1 MNGINPYGPYSVE
14 ELSSMDDAE
23 LGRLYRRKN
32 KDVDSGMTAFLG
44 TFSSRYRLRKR
55 SELGYDAFDNLYP
68 ESYPYDSATEKF
80 RTIFDYLTYKLKGV
94 LDRVIV
100 CKRFHNHRWFGLLN
114 WMAMFHDAHGN
125 LESYEDADVGRLL
138 KNCIPVMEFLVHS
151 GEPLDNLAFRILD
164 EEYNLIGNMRTFM
177 MDHQT
182 EPSDT
187 VDYETYYLRL
197 PALKFFINADR
208 ASNDFGWELDTGDLM
223 GDIEDFMYDM
233 DDLIGKTARNDMIG
247 IPGDHMTAIRTLMDS
262 TGYFAHDTEFEKDFA
277 CMQIRNGMEHEV
289 NVRQFV
295 SNSKVRKDAYRRH
308 ADRLD
313 RSSDYRRINGLRVRL
328 EASGDDLNRTIQEIR
343 E

>member
-55 SELGYDAFDNLYP
+55 NELGYDAFDNLYP
-68 ESYPYDSATEKF
+68 ESYPYDSATEEF
-80 RTIFDYLTYKLKGV
+80 RTIFDYLTCKLKDV

-100 CKRFHNHRWFGLLN
+100 CKRFHNYRWFDLLN

-125 LESYEDADVGRLL
+125 LKSYDDADVGRLL

-164 EEYNLIGNMRTFM
+164 EEYNMVGNMKTFM
-177 MDHQT
+177 MDHQ
-182 EPSDT
+182 PVADT

-197 PALKFFINADR
+197 PALRFFINADR
-208 ASNDFGWELDTGDLM
+208 SSNDYGWELDTGDLM

-233 DDLIGKTARNDMIG
+233 DDLIGRTTRNGTAE
-247 IPGDHMTAIRTLMDS
+247 IPEDQMKAIRILMDS

-289 NVRQFV
+289 NVRRFV
-295 SNSKVRKDAYRRH
+295 SNSKARKDAYRRY
-308 ADRLD
+308 ADRLG
-313 RSSDYRRINGLRVRL
+313 RSADYRRINGLRVRL